1 MFSGMNW
8 NWINSAAMTSIF
20 CKALPRLVLNIL
32 WRKAFASFYLPKS
45 WLFCPLTSMQIFLSL
60 LQTSWYQELHPC
72 EQWLV
77 DMIIL
82 SLEFGY
88 VRTPESPVGPLSTP
102 LKLFHYMLSLILRNV
117 ILILEFQNW
126 KYDQDCE
133 IGQSQM
139 HILIGEIS
147 SNQMQA
153 FG

>member
-1 MFSGMNW
+1 
-8 NWINSAAMTSIF
+8 
-20 CKALPRLVLNIL
+20 
-32 WRKAFASFYLPKS
+32 
-45 WLFCPLTSMQIFLSL
+45 
-60 LQTSWYQELHPC
+60 
-72 EQWLV
+72 
-77 DMIIL
+77 
-82 SLEFGY
+82 
-88 VRTPESPVGPLSTP
+88 
-102 LKLFHYMLSLILRNV
+102 MLSLILRNV